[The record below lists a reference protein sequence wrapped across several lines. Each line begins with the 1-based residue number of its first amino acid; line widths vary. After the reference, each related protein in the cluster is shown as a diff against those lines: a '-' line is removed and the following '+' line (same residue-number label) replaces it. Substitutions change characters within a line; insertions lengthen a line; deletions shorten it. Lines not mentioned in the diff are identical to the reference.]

1 MQKFVL
7 RRFWQGLRLSGRFS
21 PPCSWEKV
29 NAPTDGPQAKLWD
42 VRALGPRPLLAAGK
56 PELCEYK
63 RVYVLNHEGIGL
75 FNDEAVVNCA
85 P

>member
-1 MQKFVL
+1 MFA
-7 RRFWQGLRLSGRFS
+7 RSHH
-21 PPCSWEKV
+21 
-29 NAPTDGPQAKLWD
+29 
-42 VRALGPRPLLAAGK
+42 PLLAAGK

-63 RVYVLNHEGIGL
+63 RVYVLNDEGIGL